1 MCFRSMTRF
10 HKRLSLSDR
19 ECEKLI
25 STLDLTAGSSAIGPS
40 RSHVRHPY
48 HMADIPMCIEHPEG
62 GKSLFLVYGRNLSRG
77 GISFLHGGY
86 IHTDSDCRIIL
97 KDLAMNPIALPG
109 VVRHC
114 RLISGSCHEIGVQFN
129 KEINTDQLLVEGVY
143 IENDVALT
151 NENQAPQPLTGTVL
165 IAEHF
170 EPDRLL
176 LEHQLK
182 QLGLKTFAV
191 PTSGTALSILKNENV
206 DLVLTGLSLLL
217 DDGIRLIH
225 RMRAQEYTNPIIV
238 MTPDDRP
245 ATISAA
251 LNAGADDVII
261 KPFNAELLHTLL
273 VAFLGKSDEPA
284 PLRSS
289 IEHEPGMKDFISR
302 YLDQVHQVSRQIRIA
317 LAEDDWGAVRALC
330 SNLKGS
336 GLTYGF
342 HHLTVMAMKAIAAI
356 DTEHSSTQTVNTLDL
371 LLKYCDR
378 LQAHSP
384 RAA

>member
-1 MCFRSMTRF
+1 MTRF
-10 HKRLSLSDR
+10 HKRLSLTNRD
-19 ECEKLI
+19 CEQLI
-25 STLDLTAGSSAIGPS
+25 STLDLTSGSSAIGPS

-48 HMADIPMCIEHPEG
+48 RMADIPMWIEHPDG
-62 GKSLFLVYGRNLSRG
+62 GRSLFLVYSRNLSRG

-86 IHTDSDCRIIL
+86 LHNDSDCRIIL
-97 KDLAMNPIALPG
+97 RDRAMKPIALPG

-114 RLISGSCHEIGVQFN
+114 RLISGSCHEIGVQF
-129 KEINTDQLLVEGVY
+129 KEEINTAQLLVEVEY
-143 IENDVALT
+143 IEDDAART

-191 PTSGTALSILKNENV
+191 PTCGTALSILKNESV

-245 ATISAA
+245 ATLTAA
-251 LNAGADDVII
+251 LNAGADEVII
-261 KPFNAELLHTLL
+261 KPFNAELLHSLL
-273 VAFLGKSDEPA
+273 VAFLDGSDEPA

-289 IEHEPGMKDFISR
+289 IVHHPGMKDLISR

-330 SNLKGS
+330 CNLKGS

-356 DTEHSSTQTVNTLDL
+356 DVEHASTQTMNALDPL
-371 LLKYCDR
+371 LDYCDR
-378 LQAHSP
+378 LQASSP
-384 RAA
+384 SAA

>member
-1 MCFRSMTRF
+1 MTRF
-10 HKRLSLSDR
+10 HKRLSLSNRD
-19 ECEKLI
+19 CEQLI
-25 STLDLTAGSSAIGPS
+25 STLDLTSGSPAIGPS

-48 HMADIPMCIEHPEG
+48 RMADIPMWIEHPDG
-62 GKSLFLVYGRNLSRG
+62 GRSLFLVYSRNLSRG

-86 IHTDSDCRIIL
+86 LHTDSDCRIIL
-97 KDLAMNPIALPG
+97 RDLEMKPIALPG

-114 RLISGSCHEIGVQFN
+114 RLISGSCHEIGVEF
-129 KEINTDQLLVEGVY
+129 KEEINTAQLLVDVEY
-143 IENDVALT
+143 IEDDIVRT
-151 NENQAPQPLTGTVL
+151 NENQTPQPLSGTVL

-191 PTSGTALSILKNENV
+191 PTCGTALSILKNETV

-238 MTPDDRP
+238 MTPDDRSS
-245 ATISAA
+245 TMTAA
-251 LNAGADDVII
+251 FNAGADEVII
-261 KPFNAELLHTLL
+261 KPFHAELLHTLL
-273 VAFLGKSDEPA
+273 VALLDESDEPA
-284 PLRSS
+284 PIRSS
-289 IEHEPGMKDFISR
+289 IEHQPGMKDLISR

-317 LAEDDWGAVRALC
+317 LAEDDWGKVRTLC
-330 SNLKGS
+330 CNLKGS

-342 HHLTVMAMKAIAAI
+342 HHLTVLAMKAIAAI
-356 DTEHSSTQTVNTLDL
+356 DIEHASTQTMNALDTLLD
-371 LLKYCDR
+371 YCDR
-378 LQAHSP
+378 LHAYSP
-384 RAA
+384 SAA